1 MEFQNFEQEI
11 DIEALKEEILESKKV
26 IKMKIFKKIKVS
38 KRGLTFSGS
47 ELERAD
53 LNIGSS
59 FSIEI
64 NTKLNKVTI
73 FKKESRKQC

>member
-26 IKMKIFKKIKVS
+26 IKMKIFKKITVS